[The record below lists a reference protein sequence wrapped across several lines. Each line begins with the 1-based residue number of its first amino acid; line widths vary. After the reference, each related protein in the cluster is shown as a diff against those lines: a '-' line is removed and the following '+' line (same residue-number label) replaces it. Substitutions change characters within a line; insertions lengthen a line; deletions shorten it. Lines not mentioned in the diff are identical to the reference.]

1 MAVADD
7 TYTNGGDT
15 MMMTWYAGGT
25 GTDVQ
30 GSYCATAD
38 CSDGAIDTVDTDDFT
53 AIADA
58 VPGNYGMCKEV
69 WSVKDV
75 DLDTWNLIC
84 TKVEVQVSR
93 LLTNVGADGASDTP
107 NEDQDLEFRAYSIS
121 TGFLAGCTDLEDIV
135 ACSGSL
141 SGDNKRNFDAQVVD
155 FYDGF
160 FAEDELYSG
169 STQTTLALA
178 VASTLLALNF

>member
-1 MAVADD
+1 MNIVMNMYGSDLNTCSTDCLDNSFVEGVFSTSLAQYKIIFYTAWLLSDVTNAQPAAATHVYDALIGQIDVAVADD

-15 MMMTWYAGGT
+15 MMMTWYSGGT

-84 TKVEVQVSR
+84 TKVEV
-93 LLTNVGADGASDTP
+93 
-107 NEDQDLEFRAYSIS
+107 
-121 TGFLAGCTDLEDIV
+121 
-135 ACSGSL
+135 
-141 SGDNKRNFDAQVVD
+141 
-155 FYDGF
+155 
-160 FAEDELYSG
+160 
-169 STQTTLALA
+169 
-178 VASTLLALNF
+178 